1 MSWYVCAR
9 SNKKTRSFMLAGL
22 ITYTISAPV
31 LFQFICLC
39 PQNWKCFEYIKF
51 LVLINLQ
58 EKRGGGSCFK
68 SRRNDCRSA
77 CVFEHPLYDPSTE
90 QLSLLQSL
98 FEPMQLPS
106 FLPVAASVPL
116 KSVGR
121 HKKKPIETIPWC
133 ETEAP
138 LLFCSSFF
146 GHLFVFSSLVFAKSG
161 HCPLPDITECFETPP
176 VIRAQSRVRAVILC
190 APSIFVR

>member
-1 MSWYVCAR
+1 
-9 SNKKTRSFMLAGL
+9 MLAGL

-121 HKKKPIETIPWC
+121 HKKKSQSRRFLDVKQKPLFYFVLFLVIC
-133 ETEAP
+133 LFSP
-138 LLFCSSFF
+138 LLFLPKVATAHYLILLSVLRRLLSLGPNPASELWYCVLL
-146 GHLFVFSSLVFAKSG
+146 LFLW
-161 HCPLPDITECFETPP
+161 DN
-176 VIRAQSRVRAVILC
+176 
-190 APSIFVR
+190 

>member
-1 MSWYVCAR
+1 
-9 SNKKTRSFMLAGL
+9 MLAGL

-77 CVFEHPLYDPSTE
+77 CVFWAS
-90 QLSLLQSL
+90 SLQSFHWTAQSFAVTVWTYATPELSPCSCQCAVEISGKTQKKSQSRRFLDVKQKPL
-98 FEPMQLPS
+98 FYFVLL
-106 FLPVAASVPL
+106 FLVICLFS
-116 KSVGR
+116 
-121 HKKKPIETIPWC
+121 
-133 ETEAP
+133 P
-138 LLFCSSFF
+138 LLFLPKVATAHYLILLSVLRRLLSLGPNPASELWYCVLL
-146 GHLFVFSSLVFAKSG
+146 LFLW
-161 HCPLPDITECFETPP
+161 DN
-176 VIRAQSRVRAVILC
+176 
-190 APSIFVR
+190 

>member
-22 ITYTISAPV
+22 ITYIISAPV

-39 PQNWKCFEYIKF
+39 PQNWKCFEHIKF

-58 EKRGGGSCFK
+58 EKRGGGSRFK

-77 CVFEHPLYDPSTE
+77 CVFEHPLYDPPTE

-121 HKKKPIETIPWC
+121 HKKKANRDDSLMWNRSPSFILFLFFWSFVC
-133 ETEAP
+133 F
-138 LLFCSSFF
+138 LLSCFCR
-146 GHLFVFSSLVFAKSG
+146 KW
-161 HCPLPDITECFETPP
+161 PLPITWYYWVFWDASCH
-176 VIRAQSRVRAVILC
+176 
-190 APSIFVR
+190 

>member
-1 MSWYVCAR
+1 
-9 SNKKTRSFMLAGL
+9 MLAGL

-68 SRRNDCRSA
+68 SRCNDCRSA

-106 FLPVAASVPL
+106 FLPVAASVSL

-133 ETEAP
+133 ETKPLFYFVLLFLVICLFSP
-138 LLFCSSFF
+138 LLFLPKVATAHYLILLSVLRRLLSLGPNPASELWYCVLL
-146 GHLFVFSSLVFAKSG
+146 LFLW
-161 HCPLPDITECFETPP
+161 DN
-176 VIRAQSRVRAVILC
+176 
-190 APSIFVR
+190 

>member
-1 MSWYVCAR
+1 
-9 SNKKTRSFMLAGL
+9 MLAGL

-138 LLFCSSFF
+138 LLFCSSFLVIC
-146 GHLFVFSSLVFAKSG
+146 LFSPLLFLPKVATAHYLILMSVLRRLLSLGPNPASELWYCVLLLF
-161 HCPLPDITECFETPP
+161 LWDN
-176 VIRAQSRVRAVILC
+176 
-190 APSIFVR
+190 

>member
-1 MSWYVCAR
+1 
-9 SNKKTRSFMLAGL
+9 MLAGL

-106 FLPVAASVPL
+106 FLPVAASVSL

-121 HKKKPIETIPWC
+121 QKKSQSRRFLDVKQSPSFILFFFFWSFVC
-133 ETEAP
+133 F
-138 LLFCSSFF
+138 LLSCFCQ
-146 GHLFVFSSLVFAKSG
+146 KW
-161 HCPLPDITECFETPP
+161 PLPIT
-176 VIRAQSRVRAVILC
+176 
-190 APSIFVR
+190 